1 MSTFLSPM
9 VARPADAF
17 QLEVESSR
25 RVLASAV
32 EAAFDS
38 RTRKQGLLNRTGLDP
53 GMALVLAPCGAIHTF
68 FMRFPIDVVFVRR
81 DGTVARVVSNLAP
94 WRIAIA
100 FGAHAAIELAAGG
113 AARCGTSVG
122 DRVRLTPVTVA

>member
-1 MSTFLSPM
+1 MVEKPGAGFRLEIEST
-9 VARPADAF
+9 
-17 QLEVESSR
+17 R

-38 RTRKQGLLNRTGLDP
+38 RTRKQGLLSRSGLDP
-53 GMALVLAPCGAIHTF
+53 DSALVLAPCAAVHTF

-81 DGTVARVVSNLAP
+81 DGTVARVVSNLGP

-100 FGAHAAIELAAGG
+100 FGAYAAIELAAGG
-113 AARCGTSVG
+113 ASRCGTSVG
-122 DRVRLTPVTVA
+122 DRVRLALVAGL